1 MRRQRWRESYTI
13 KLWKLGS
20 LLMLSRIITL
30 WAFSYFEI
38 IVLDDFISSVI
49 LLLVVHGNKLESLIR
64 FPNSVFSAVRCL
76 QWQRGGDSGI
86 CLFVF
91 AGFMHSDVPTL
102 FLCDLVTAW
111 FPFAFCSCQSSH
123 SHHQFGWIIMI
134 YPIQIHAGNRAMMV
148 VIPWVI
154 PILFASIMMYTVN
167 HSNLDF
173 LYFDL

>member
-76 QWQRGGDSGI
+76 QWHGAEILAFAS
-86 CLFVF
+86 LFSLGLCIQMFRHCFCVILLQLDFPLLF
-91 AGFMHSDVPTL
+91 A
-102 FLCDLVTAW
+102 A
-111 FPFAFCSCQSSH
+111 AK
-123 SHHQFGWIIMI
+123 
-134 YPIQIHAGNRAMMV
+134 A
-148 VIPWVI
+148 
-154 PILFASIMMYTVN
+154 PILII
-167 HSNLDF
+167 NLGGLSWF
-173 LYFDL
+173 TLSKFMLGTGQWWWWSHGSSQFCLLQ